1 MWERRTFH
9 TRIDDATREID
20 PETYRS
26 IGNILRILRNVTNSS
41 LSPSINAMKLNGVAP
56 HVSFIGDEINSWP
69 DILLWRPEDDVED
82 SGCIRCFMVHGV
94 TAQRQGKY

>member
-9 TRIDDATREID
+9 TRMDDATREID

-56 HVSFIGDEINSWP
+56 HVSFIGDEIFNSWP
-69 DILLWRPEDDVED
+69 DTTLASRR
-82 SGCIRCFMVHGV
+82 RCRRLGLHQVFHGSWC
-94 TAQRQGKY
+94 G